1 MTLLIVII
9 ALALIFD
16 YINGFHDAANSIATV
31 VSTKVLT
38 PFQAVV
44 WAAIFNSVAYF
55 IFKDHAVA
63 NTISKTVN
71 KEFIT
76 LPVILSGLLAAIF
89 WNLLTWW
96 YGIPSS
102 SSHTLIGGFAGAAIA
117 HALSI
122 KGMGYSWSKIVESD
136 IILNTVLFIFLAPLI
151 GMLISI
157 FITIVTIMRNVW
169 LRIGIIAVVTAI
181 TVLLFDHFEAS
192 KMDENLQKFLKI
204 DKYKKEVKESLAKKE
219 ANPADTVAIK
229 AYAVATEKLE
239 KALPNYEKIGLLVH
253 DYDKLGAT
261 KIARIAADSGWLKDI
276 EASRL
281 KDDVRNANDYLILE
295 AKATSDAAA
304 KKEFD
309 FAKEAT
315 EKYKDPLKKYFKGE
329 YSLDSTMV
337 ALNAIYPIKEAND
350 EKIRKKIE
358 QFSIEKAFAKDID
371 KADNSSIVWGIIAA
385 SIMFCLVYLY
395 VEKIKTP
402 TAYKVG
408 NMFKKLQLFSSA
420 AFSIGHGGNDA
431 QKVMGIIGAALI
443 ANGSI
448 QNFSDLPNW
457 VPVACYLA
465 IGLGTMSGGWKIVK
479 TMGTKITKV
488 TPLEGVAAE
497 TSGAFTLFFT
507 GQMGIPVSTTHTIT
521 GSIMGVGA
529 TKRLSAVRWGVTINL
544 LWAWILTIPVSAL
557 LAAGVYKLVAYF
569 L

>member
-76 LPVILSGLLAAIF
+76 LPVIFAGLLAAIF

-192 KMDENLQKFLKI
+192 KMDENLQKFLKV

-219 ANPADTVAIK
+219 ANPADTAAIK
-229 AYAVATEKLE
+229 AFAVATEKLE
-239 KALPNYEKIGLLVH
+239 KALPNYEKIALLVN

-337 ALNAIYPIKEAND
+337 ALNAIFPIKEANT

-371 KADNSSIVWGIIAA
+371 KADNSAIVWGIIAA

-457 VPVACYLA
+457 VPV
-465 IGLGTMSGGWKIVK
+465 
-479 TMGTKITKV
+479 
-488 TPLEGVAAE
+488 
-497 TSGAFTLFFT
+497 
-507 GQMGIPVSTTHTIT
+507 
-521 GSIMGVGA
+521 
-529 TKRLSAVRWGVTINL
+529 
-544 LWAWILTIPVSAL
+544 
-557 LAAGVYKLVAYF
+557 
-569 L
+569 